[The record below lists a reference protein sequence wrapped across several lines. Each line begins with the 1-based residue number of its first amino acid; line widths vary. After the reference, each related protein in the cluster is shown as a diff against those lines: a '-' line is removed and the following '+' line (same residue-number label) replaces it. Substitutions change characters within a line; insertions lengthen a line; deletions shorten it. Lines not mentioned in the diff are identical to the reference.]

1 MTDENKVPEEIGGT
15 NTVKKQNTRK
25 KRQRMQSSWKKNILL
40 DRILLKSKQK
50 MKVEEGWL

>member
-1 MTDENKVPEEIGGT
+1 
-15 NTVKKQNTRK
+15 
-25 KRQRMQSSWKKNILL
+25 MQSSWKKNILL